1 MHRCPDDITSC
12 SQFGRL
18 ARNLPPPPK
27 IVLALSSEQ
36 IHTYITTGG
45 AGGGVAAEGAK
56 SHERDKFTEYEF
68 QPIT

>member
-1 MHRCPDDITSC
+1 MHRCLDDITSC

-18 ARNLPPPPK
+18 ALNLPPPPK

-45 AGGGVAAEGAK
+45 AGGRVEGEA
-56 SHERDKFTEYEF
+56 SEVWG
-68 QPIT
+68 